1 MNKSQSKY
9 FNTACLMDEALIR
22 LLENKDFEY
31 ITVKEVC
38 QKAGVNRSTF
48 YLHYETMDDLLK
60 ESMEWLLRDF
70 FSSFGEKVREEPS
83 DFSCLSLKELIFIN
97 KDYLVPYLEYI
108 YEHRKLMMT
117 VMRQP
122 YATQV
127 SAVFDS
133 LSEKV
138 LNSVMEKFGIPEKER
153 KYRLVFYFSGINS
166 VVEKWIGGGC
176 TESVPEIA
184 DLISMVILPVGEEER
199 AMLRRIFSDVP

>member
-22 LLENKDFEY
+22 LLENKEFEY

-70 FSSFGEKVREEPS
+70 FSSFGKQLKKEPS
-83 DFSCLSLKELIFIN
+83 DFSDLSLKDLIFIN
-97 KDYLVPYLEYI
+97 REYLVPYLEYL
-108 YEHRKLMMT
+108 YGHRKLMMAI
-117 VMRQP
+117 MRQP
-122 YATQV
+122 YAMQV
-127 SAVFDS
+127 NAVFDS
-133 LSEKV
+133 LCDKV
-138 LNSVMEKFGIPEKER
+138 LNTVMEKFGIPGKER

-176 TESVPEIA
+176 TESLPEIA
-184 DLISMVILPVGEEER
+184 DMISAIILPVGEQETE
-199 AMLRRIFSDVP
+199 MLRRISSDRL